1 MGGADFP
8 EGWLA
13 FASSR
18 THLVGLADWLKE
30 LVTFL
35 KNLSLRRMDIFA
47 LEEYP
52 PRAYREEEGVDMDSV
67 TVAGLLQK
75 FSLFGEL
82 TPEQLAEVAREAQ
95 YQFAA
100 RGQILFNRGDSAH
113 GMFLLLDGQV
123 KLAVSSPQGAEKVIG
138 IIGAGESFGEAI
150 IFLDRPFFP
159 ISAQTTTDS
168 KLLMIPKH
176 VIFGLLERD
185 SSIALKMLA
194 GLSMRNH
201 QLVQDIES
209 VALLTCSQRLIGYL
223 LQIADASGNSNRITL
238 PTSKTNIA
246 SLLNLTPETLSRTM
260 LKLHQSRLI
269 EVHGKEISIINVA
282 GLREFE
288 YGI

>member
-1 MGGADFP
+1 
-8 EGWLA
+8 
-13 FASSR
+13 
-18 THLVGLADWLKE
+18 
-30 LVTFL
+30 
-35 KNLSLRRMDIFA
+35 
-47 LEEYP
+47 
-52 PRAYREEEGVDMDSV
+52 MDSV